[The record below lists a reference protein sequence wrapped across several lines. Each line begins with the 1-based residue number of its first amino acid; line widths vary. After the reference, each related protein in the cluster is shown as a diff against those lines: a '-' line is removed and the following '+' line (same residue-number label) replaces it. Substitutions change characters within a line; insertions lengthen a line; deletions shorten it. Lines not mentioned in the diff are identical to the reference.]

1 MKYLT
6 LFTFLVVLTQ
16 LFGQGGTSCY
26 LSSALVMD
34 HKITI
39 THITADSLP
48 CGVSGKYPLKK
59 RRNYTF
65 FYYNDRCVYLD
76 MKKADDEM
84 LTVLIQNY
92 EPPEFPGYMPT
103 WRFCLTQTGL
113 LWKEGLP
120 GARTMMS
127 LPNKSLVKPEPPI
140 FTLLRLWFT
149 VNRYLLC
156 KLSSLRFQIL
166 GRLKRFT
173 VSFKFR

>member
-65 FYYNDRCVYLD
+65 FYYNDRRVYLD

-92 EPPEFPGYMPT
+92 EPPEFPGYMPSAHMA
-103 WRFCLTQTGL
+103 FL
-113 LWKEGLP
+113 LDSNGVIMERGIAWGSDDDEFTKQIVSK
-120 GARTMMS
+120 ARAADFHFTPFM
-127 LPNKSLVKPEPPI
+127 VHGKP
-140 FTLLRLWFT
+140 
-149 VNRYLLC
+149 V
-156 KLSSLRFQIL
+156 SSLQIVL
-166 GRLKRFT
+166 LTLSDLRA
-173 VSFKFR
+173 FKALHR